1 MDQRVQQ
8 VIALIENGRSQGLS
22 ILDLATAVNLSPS
35 RLCHLFKNET
45 GMAPLQYLRAMKMEQ
60 AKRLLESTF
69 LSVKQIMTA
78 VGVRDASHFVKDFR
92 MRYGSPPARFR
103 RRFLTID
110 SKGPP
115 TGTPMAGKANR

>member
-1 MDQRVQQ
+1 
-8 VIALIENGRSQGLS
+8 
-22 ILDLATAVNLSPS
+22 
-35 RLCHLFKNET
+35 
-45 GMAPLQYLRAMKMEQ
+45 MAPLQYLRAMKMEQ

-103 RRFLTID
+103 RRFLTIN

-115 TGTPMAGKANR
+115 TGTPMAGTANR